1 MKFVPFT
8 VHVRVTPARGKRF
21 EYLRDLAKLSSLV
34 YNAIVGIS
42 GVHVATPGGGQNI
55 QSGDENS
62 RGGLGSF
69 ANATAAKP
77 QIGNAPAQLMLTGF
91 YESTGVNAPTYANTQ
106 RFSGGEV
113 YNGQTQHSNDALP
126 AAAVTTEVGTL
137 KAAMEAAI
145 AVVLPS
151 GVVATIFRMDY
162 QGVLYGDK
170 GFHFPQ

>member
-8 VHVRVTPARGKRF
+8 VHVRVTPARGKRS
-21 EYLRDLAKLSSLV
+21 EYLKDLAKLSSLV
-34 YNAIVGIS
+34 YNAMVGIA
-42 GVHVATPGGGQNI
+42 GLHVATPGGGQNI

-77 QIGNAPAQLMLTGF
+77 QIGNSPAQLMLTGF
-91 YESTGVNAPTYANTQ
+91 YESDNPNAPTYANVQ

-113 YNGQTQHSNDALP
+113 YSGPAQHSADALP
-126 AAAVTTEVGTL
+126 AATVTTEVGTL

-145 AVVLPS
+145 ATVLPV
-151 GVVATIFRMDY
+151 GVTATIFRMDY

>member
-8 VHVRVTPARGKRF
+8 VHIRVTPTRGKRF

-34 YNAIVGIS
+34 YNALLDVS
-42 GVHVATPGGGQNI
+42 GLHLATPGGGQNI
-55 QSGDENS
+55 QSGNEAT
-62 RGGLGSF
+62 RGGLGSY
-69 ANATAAKP
+69 ANGTAAKP

-91 YESTGVNAPTYANTQ
+91 YESSNSNVPTYANVQ

-113 YNGQTQHSNDALP
+113 YSGPTQHSADALP

-137 KAAMEAAI
+137 KTAMETAI
-145 AVVLPS
+145 DAVMPS
-151 GVVATIFRMDY
+151 GMTYKIFRLDY
-162 QGVLYGDK
+162 QGVVYGDK